1 MLVWVVCQSLNL
13 SPMPSPLPYTEA
25 WYNMTKHSYFDYRL
39 YHRYDAPTTKYLH
52 DDNMGQDYD
61 E

>member
-1 MLVWVVCQSLNL
+1 MLLWFCQSLNL
-13 SPMPSPLPYTEA
+13 SPMPSPLPHTEA

-39 YHRYDAPTTKYLH
+39 YHRYDAPTKY
-52 DDNMGQDYD
+52 MYMMTGQDYD

>member
-13 SPMPSPLPYTEA
+13 SPMPSPLPYTEE

-39 YHRYDAPTTKYLH
+39 YHRYDANNQIPV
-52 DDNMGQDYD
+52 
-61 E
+61 